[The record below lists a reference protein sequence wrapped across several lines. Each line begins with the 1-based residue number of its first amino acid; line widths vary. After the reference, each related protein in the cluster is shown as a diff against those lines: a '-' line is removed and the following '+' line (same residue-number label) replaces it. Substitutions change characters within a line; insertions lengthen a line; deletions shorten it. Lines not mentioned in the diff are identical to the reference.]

1 MGSVIIQYWPQII
14 AYTVIVAWLVRLEG
28 RVTSGNLL
36 MDRLENMTS
45 NLSNATN
52 ELRETVGELK
62 GMIKGR
68 K

>member
-28 RVTSGNLL
+28 RVTSNNLL